1 MKHLLVIDDSAIIR
15 KIARRVGEAD
25 GLRVTEAESCAEAA
39 QVCDQE
45 VPDVILLDRAID
57 GGQTVDFVAKLRE
70 AYGADHP
77 KVIYCSI
84 ENDPIY
90 IAMSMRHGVNDYL
103 VKPFHLD
110 VIREKLARA
119 LSA

>member
-1 MKHLLVIDDSAIIR
+1 MKHFLVVDDSAIIR

-39 QVCDQE
+39 QVCDE
-45 VPDVILLDRAID
+45 ELPDVILLDRALD
-57 GGQTVDFVAKLRE
+57 GGQTADFVAKLRE

-90 IAMSMRHGVNDYL
+90 MAMSMRHGVNDYL